1 MIAIR
6 CSALLFDLDGVLID
20 STPTVARVWHGWA
33 VEHGFDPETVVRMA
47 HGRPSR
53 TTIRDLLP
61 NADFDREDREVERRE
76 IADLDGVVLLPG
88 ARELLNILPQERW
101 TIATSCT
108 RPLAE
113 VRLRAAGLPIPKT
126 MITSSDVKI
135 GKPDPEPYLKAA
147 AKLGFAASDCI
158 VVEDAPA
165 GIRAGKAAG
174 AGVIAFL
181 TTMARRDLDDAGAN
195 WILQNCADIVASIDD
210 DELKLGLR
218 CQFSGVTKTKS

>member
-1 MIAIR
+1 M
-6 CSALLFDLDGVLID
+6 LFDMDGVLID
-20 STPTVARVWHGWA
+20 STPSVARVWHQWA
-33 VEHGFDPETVVRMA
+33 IEHGFDPETVVHMA

-53 TTIRDLLP
+53 TTIGELLP
-61 NADFDREDREVERRE
+61 DADIEGEDREVERRE
-76 IADLDGVVLLPG
+76 IEDLDGVVLLPG
-88 ARELLNILPQERW
+88 ARQLLNSLPPERW

-113 VRLRAAGLPIPKT
+113 ARLRAAGLPIPKN

-165 GIRAGKAAG
+165 GVHAGKAAG
-174 AGVIAFL
+174 ARVIAFL
-181 TTMARRDLDDAGAN
+181 TTMVRRNLEEAGAD
-195 WILQNCADIVASIDD
+195 WILQNCADIAVSSADD
-210 DELKLGLR
+210 DGLLLTLS
-218 CQFSGVTKTKS
+218 F

>member
-1 MIAIR
+1 M
-6 CSALLFDLDGVLID
+6 LID
-20 STPTVARVWHGWA
+20 STPAVARVWHGWA
-33 VEHGFDPETVVRMA
+33 VEHGFDPETVVRVA

-53 TTIRDLLP
+53 TTIRELLP
-61 NADFDREDREVERRE
+61 NADIDREDREVERRE
-76 IADLDGVVLLPG
+76 LADLDGVVVLPG
-88 ARELLNILPQERW
+88 ARELLSILPPARW

-113 VRLRAAGLPIPKT
+113 VRLRAAGLPIPGT
-126 MITSSDVKI
+126 MTTSSDVKT

-174 AGVIAFL
+174 ARVIAFV
-181 TTMARRDLDDAGAN
+181 TTIPRRDLEEAGAD
-195 WILQNCADIVASIDD
+195 WIVQDCTDIAASQDGDGLQ
-210 DELKLGLR
+210 LGLR
-218 CQFSGVTKTKS
+218 C

>member
-1 MIAIR
+1 MIVVR
-6 CSALLFDLDGVLID
+6 CSALLFDMDGVLID
-20 STPTVARVWHGWA
+20 STPAVARVWHRWA
-33 VEHGFDPETVVRMA
+33 VEHGFDPKAVVHMA

-53 TTIRDLLP
+53 TTIRELLP
-61 NADFDREDREVERRE
+61 NADIDIDCEDREVERRE
-76 IADLDGVVLLPG
+76 MEDLDGVVLLPG
-88 ARELLNILPQERW
+88 ARQLLNILPPDRW
-101 TIATSCT
+101 TVATSCT

-165 GIRAGKAAG
+165 GVRAGKAAG
-174 AGVIAFL
+174 SRVIAFP
-181 TTMARRDLDDAGAN
+181 TTMIRRDLEDAGAD
-195 WILQNCADIVASIDD
+195 WIVRNCADIAASSDGD
-210 DELKLGLR
+210 GLHLGL
-218 CQFSGVTKTKS
+218 SL

>member
-1 MIAIR
+1 MVTIR
-6 CSALLFDLDGVLID
+6 CGALLFDMDGVLID
-20 STPTVARVWHGWA
+20 STPAVARVWHRWA
-33 VEHGFDPETVVRMA
+33 VEHDFDPETVVHMA

-53 TTIRDLLP
+53 TTIRELQP
-61 NADFDREDREVERRE
+61 NADAHDIDREDRIVERWE
-76 IADLDGVVLLPG
+76 MEDLDGVVLLPG
-88 ARELLNILPQERW
+88 ARQLLDILPPERW

-113 VRLRAAGLPIPKT
+113 VRLRAAGLPIPRT

-147 AKLGFAASDCI
+147 EKLGFAASDCI

-174 AGVIAFL
+174 SRVIAFL
-181 TTMARRDLDDAGAN
+181 TTMPRQDLENAGAD
-195 WILQNCADIVASIDD
+195 WIVQNCADIVASATSDNDD
-210 DELKLGLR
+210 DRLHLSL
-218 CQFSGVTKTKS
+218 SL